1 MKTPFPL
8 SVLVGGEALFD
19 FFSTDIGAGLKGSTG
34 FEKRAGGSPLNIAV
48 GVRRLNVPVSYV
60 GKLGV
65 DYFGEAL
72 VDFLKW
78 ESINVENVVR
88 EEGTK
93 TILVFVAVDKIGKP
107 EFCFYRDN
115 AADVSLRSDELSKVQ
130 TEPFSLFHCGGI
142 VLADEPAASTYL
154 SLADRFIAQQIPV
167 SLDPTVRKSL
177 ILDVECYLTFLRK
190 LISKVTIL
198 KVSDE
203 ELQFLTG
210 ITGNYDEAIK
220 ALPTREDTLVFVTL
234 GEAGSSVYRGGT
246 KIVHTPGF
254 PVKVVE
260 TTGCGDSFMAAI
272 LAQLAGKSA
281 MELAALGE
289 KELTTIMRF
298 SNAAAAIVA
307 TRIGAAEANPTRDE
321 VEKFLANVGEVQDG
335 STRFTTN
342 NAETT

>member
-1 MKTPFPL
+1 MKTLSPL

-19 FFSTDIGAGLKGSTG
+19 FFSTDIGAGLRGSTG
-34 FEKRAGGSPLNIAV
+34 FEKRVGGSPLNIAV
-48 GVRRLNVPVSYV
+48 GIRRLNVPVSYV

-72 VDFLKW
+72 IDFLKW
-78 ESINVENVVR
+78 ESINVENVIR

-93 TILVFVAVDKIGKP
+93 TILVFVAVDKRGKP

-130 TEPFSLFHCGGI
+130 TESFSLFHCGGI
-142 VLADEPAASTYL
+142 VLANEPAASTYL
-154 SLADRFIAQQIPV
+154 SLADRFIAQQVPV

-220 ALPTREDTLVFVTL
+220 VLPTREDALVFVTL
-234 GEAGSSVYRGGT
+234 GEAGSSVYRGGI

-254 PVKVVE
+254 PVQVVE
-260 TTGCGDSFMAAI
+260 TTGCGDSFMATI

-281 MELAALGE
+281 VELAALGE
-289 KELTTIMRF
+289 KELTTIMRLQPP
-298 SNAAAAIVA
+298 SWRLESELLK
-307 TRIGAAEANPTRDE
+307 RIQHEMKWKN
-321 VEKFLANVGEVQDG
+321 
-335 STRFTTN
+335 SS
-342 NAETT
+342 